1 MIDYRERPSTV
12 SETRETIQ
20 VNVHLVGKLDRWFAL
35 PISAGKIR
43 EDLRFSKPN
52 DSAWV
57 SDDHCVRRYGD
68 VDQGPGSDQA
78 IFPEFNS
85 WQDRRI
91 GADRYPASDHGLR

>member
-1 MIDYRERPSTV
+1 MIDYRERPSMV

-20 VNVHLVGKLDRWFAL
+20 ADVHLIGKSDRWFAL

-43 EDLRFSKPN
+43 EDLRFRKPN

-68 VDQGPGSDQA
+68 IDQGTGTDQA